1 MAKLQLML
9 ILYKYSDIVNEF
21 ADVLKFQI
29 LSDQQSKNINNLI
42 WYDIRQRKTENTVLT
57 LQVMFSNFAWKW
69 LHE

>member
-42 WYDIRQRKTENTVLT
+42 
-57 LQVMFSNFAWKW
+57 
-69 LHE
+69 